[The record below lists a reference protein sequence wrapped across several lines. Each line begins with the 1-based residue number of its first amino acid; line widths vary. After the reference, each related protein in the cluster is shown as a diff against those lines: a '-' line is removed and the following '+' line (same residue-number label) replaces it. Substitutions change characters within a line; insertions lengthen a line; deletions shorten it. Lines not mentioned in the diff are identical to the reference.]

1 MVIFSSDLLE
11 ILLTI
16 SLPLSIF
23 FAVLSAILI
32 VTSQMLSSQFGKVN
46 IIISKEKLRK
56 ATILIVTAFII
67 NLAIII
73 FVMITDPEALE
84 EALENLS
91 IRFCWFL

>member
-91 IRFCWFL
+91 IRFFWFL